1 MDYEWDKNK
10 AASNQRKHG
19 IDFADAVSVFA
30 DDAAITMV
38 DEHPDEERFVIIGMD
53 VFGRILVVVYTSRGE
68 RIRLISARKATGYE
82 RQQYE
87 QY

>member
-30 DDAAITMV
+30 DVRQLRLWT
-38 DEHPDEERFVIIGMD
+38 IILMRSGLSSLAWMSS
-53 VFGRILVVVYTSRGE
+53 VAS
-68 RIRLISARKATGYE
+68 
-82 RQQYE
+82 
-87 QY
+87 

>member
-1 MDYEWDKNK
+1 MDD
-10 AASNQRKHG
+10 
-19 IDFADAVSVFA
+19 
-30 DDAAITMV
+30 
-38 DEHPDEERFVIIGMD
+38 HPDEERFVIIGMD
-53 VFGRILVVVYTSRGE
+53 VFGRILVVVCTSRGE